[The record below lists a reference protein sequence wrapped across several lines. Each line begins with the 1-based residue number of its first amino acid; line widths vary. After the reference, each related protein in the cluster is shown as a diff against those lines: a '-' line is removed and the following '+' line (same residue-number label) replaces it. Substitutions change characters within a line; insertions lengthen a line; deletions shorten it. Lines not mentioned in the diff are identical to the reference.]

1 MRLLEDFCNE
11 YIKGM
16 AMGNVRGES
25 KRVLEKSFRRI
36 ILSGQSLEDARKRR
50 FLDLGCGI
58 GRHSIFFG
66 KNGFNVRCL
75 DISEEAVVSTKQWA
89 EQEGLH
95 FDYAIGDMLKLP
107 YET

>member
-1 MRLLEDFCNE
+1 MWDWKAFH
-11 YIKGM
+11 
-16 AMGNVRGES
+16 
-25 KRVLEKSFRRI
+25 
-36 ILSGQSLEDARKRR
+36 
-50 FLDLGCGI
+50 FLW
-58 GRHSIFFG
+58 

-107 YET
+107 YEDGSVDCIMCRNVISHSDKK